1 MQQFSEAAS
10 KPLPEGWAEVG
21 TGPVSFQTEPPVT
34 QLPRELLLILDQ
46 GNFFRRSWAR
56 APCLRQQLQVASHL
70 NSTPLLRGSEFCHH
84 QRPPR
89 PSTATAQSPM
99 GVLGDTAP
107 CPQP

>member
-46 GNFFRRSWAR
+46 GKFSVGLGPALR
-56 APCLRQQLQVASHL
+56 AS
-70 NSTPLLRGSEFCHH
+70 GSSS
-84 QRPPR
+84 R
-89 PSTATAQSPM
+89 
-99 GVLGDTAP
+99 
-107 CPQP
+107 